1 RKRMW
6 SRLIIEG
13 DRQMNLNGS
22 RFANLHS
29 KLAVFLGTA
38 SLLTLSNA
46 LAGRDSALAGEA
58 MVAAEAIPDE
68 IPENV
73 LITGSLIRGTVAV
86 GVPVV
91 NLSPMDFAQTGALTT
106 ADLFKTFPGSNFSA
120 GDIGTTAAAR
130 VDRGQ
135 KINLRNLDTTN
146 STRELLM
153 VDGLRFP
160 TQGNGL
166 CAVDPSVIPSV
177 ALDHIDILV
186 DGASATYG
194 SDAIAGVVNIILR
207 RNYDGAQTQFRYTY
221 RNGNG
226 PRYQASQLWGRT
238 WDGGQ
243 ITLSYEW
250 YNELPVK
257 GNFWSAFSVNHS
269 PWGYDDR
276 TPIGSASPAII
287 STRQVGTPTN
297 GLSSQINQAL
307 GTSCGYFNVPGS
319 GLAPTASACYSV
331 PLGTGA
337 NFPTGA
343 IGPTAPFSASTLN
356 WASFSTNSNF

>member
-1 RKRMW
+1 
-6 SRLIIEG
+6 
-13 DRQMNLNGS
+13 MNLNLSRLNTHATRLAGLLGS
-22 RFANLHS
+22 
-29 KLAVFLGTA
+29 A
-38 SLLTLSNA
+38 SLLTMANVIA
-46 LAGRDSALAGEA
+46 DRDRAYGAEA
-58 MVAAEAIPDE
+58 MVAQLIPEE

-106 ADLFKTFPGSNFSA
+106 ADLFKNFPAANFMS
-120 GDIGTTAAAR
+120 GDIGSVAAGR
-130 VDRGQ
+130 IDRGQ

-146 STRELLM
+146 SVRGLLM
-153 VDGLRFP
+153 IDGMRFP
-160 TQGNGL
+160 AQGNGL
-166 CAVDPSVIPSV
+166 CAIDPSIIPSV
-177 ALDHIDILV
+177 SLDHIDILV

-194 SDAIAGVVNIILR
+194 SDAISGVVNLILR

-257 GNFWSAFSVNHS
+257 GNTVPKLDLDHS
-269 PWGYDDR
+269 PWGYD
-276 TPIGSASPAII
+276 
-287 STRQVGTPTN
+287 
-297 GLSSQINQAL
+297 
-307 GTSCGYFNVPGS
+307 
-319 GLAPTASACYSV
+319 
-331 PLGTGA
+331 
-337 NFPTGA
+337 
-343 IGPTAPFSASTLN
+343 
-356 WASFSTNSNF
+356 